1 MKEDSNE
8 IDIKSTDNLFYTNT
22 NLIKINNANNNTD
35 INRNTINIYD
45 EFILKYSQIYS
56 SDDALACLWLGTIIG
71 MFSNKWAH
79 LIGLILGIT
88 AIAIYVIGFRKK
100 QKVKRHFLN
109 LFCFDYND
117 KTINRNK
124 FWNYIYDDNFDYVK
138 FINTMTLEPIT
149 DISGKFKYNIKPDVI
164 EKLPKYIFE

>member
-8 IDIKSTDNLFYTNT
+8 IDIQSTDSIIHMNT
-22 NLIKINNANNNTD
+22 NLNQMSDTSNNAD
-35 INRNTINIYD
+35 INKNTVNIY
-45 EFILKYSQIYS
+45 EKFILKYSQIYS

-71 MFSNKWAH
+71 MFSNQWAH

-88 AIAIYVIGFRKK
+88 AIVIYAIGFRKK

-117 KTINRNK
+117 KTINQNK
-124 FWNYIYDDNFDYVK
+124 FWNYIYDDNFNYVR

-149 DISGKFKYNIKPDVI
+149 DISGNSKYHIKPDVI
-164 EKLPKYIFE
+164 EKLPQYIFE